1 MNYSDNTSS
10 YEELLETNN
19 SVSVHYRNI
28 QVLEIK
34 LYKIV
39 NGLSPEITKAVFLFN
54 ENTTYNTRNETK
66 FHLRAINLVSFGSET
81 LSHLARKI
89 WEFVQV
95 EIKNG

>member
-10 YEELLETNN
+10 YEELLETDN

-54 ENTTYNTRNETK
+54 ENTT
-66 FHLRAINLVSFGSET
+66 
-81 LSHLARKI
+81 
-89 WEFVQV
+89 
-95 EIKNG
+95 

>member
-10 YEELLETNN
+10 YEEFLETDN
-19 SVSVHYRNI
+19 SVSVHYWNI

-39 NGLSPEITKAVFLFN
+39 SGLSPEVTKAVFLFN

-66 FHLRAINLVSFGSET
+66 FYLRAINLVFFGSET
-81 LSHLARKI
+81 LSHLACKI

-95 EIKNG
+95 EMKNG

>member
-10 YEELLETNN
+10 FEELLETDN

-34 LYKIV
+34 LYKIL
-39 NGLSPEITKAVFLFN
+39 NGLSPEITKEVFLFN

-66 FHLRAINLVSFGSET
+66 FHLRAMKLVSFGSET

-89 WEFVQV
+89 
-95 EIKNG
+95 